1 MKEDITNLYEDV
13 TGIEGRVVISSKSHG
28 QKTPCLRY
36 YVQDIEISVSI
47 EDIPKVFIPKSLY
60 GRVPT
65 EYHGIVCWILLNR
78 PVLLDYWHN
87 PEYPTNRLL
96 NSLKKLNELNED
108 EIEELRPF
116 DSTSY
121 AMRRIGLPYVMW
133 VYTYKTELIPIVKIT
148 EPKTGSFIIA
158 SIKGVTLITELE
170 GIEFFKENIPKI
182 ESWLYKNRDILLSYW
197 ANRIDSVEL
206 CDRLM
211 LYAEHIQ
218 NN

>member
-1 MKEDITNLYEDV
+1 M
-13 TGIEGRVVISSKSHG
+13 
-28 QKTPCLRY
+28 RY

-116 DSTSY
+116 DSTSF

>member
-116 DSTSY
+116 DSTSF

-158 SIKGVTLITELE
+158 SIKGVPLITELE

>member
-116 DSTSY
+116 DSTSF

>member
-1 MKEDITNLYEDV
+1 MKVDITNLYEDV
-13 TGIEGRVVISSKSHG
+13 TGIEGRVVINSKSHG

-87 PEYPTNRLL
+87 PEYPTKRLL

-121 AMRRIGLPYVMW
+121 AMRRIGLPYVAW

-158 SIKGVTLITELE
+158 SIKGVPIITELE

-182 ESWLYKNRDILLSYW
+182 ESWLYKNRDTLLSYW

-211 LYAEHIQ
+211 LYEGYIQ

>member
-1 MKEDITNLYEDV
+1 MKVDITNLYEDV
-13 TGIEGRVVISSKSHG
+13 TGIEGKVVINRKSHG

-36 YVQDIEISVSI
+36 YVQDIAISVSI

-108 EIEELRPF
+108 EIEEFKPF
-116 DSTSY
+116 DSTSF

-158 SIKGVTLITELE
+158 SIKGVPLITELE

-182 ESWLYKNRDILLSYW
+182 ESWLYKHRDTLLSYW
-197 ANRIDSVEL
+197 ANRIDSEEL